1 MLRFVGIDTAGPRA
15 QNGALQKIADRLSR
29 SCPLFVVQER
39 SCRMLKATLALTC
52 FLCVGLV
59 SPLRAE
65 GDSLVRF
72 DGGIGVIPVS
82 SATVNADGSVTINR
96 NIVRGVN
103 PPGQP
108 WVIAGL
114 EADVETDGQIIV
126 RGQGLLLA
134 GGDNIG
140 FTAN

>member
-29 SCPLFVVQER
+29 SCPLFVGQER

-72 DGGIGVIPVS
+72 DGGIGVVQVS
-82 SATVNADGSVTINR
+82 RATVNTGGSGTRQPNVM
-96 NIVRGVN
+96 RG
-103 PPGQP
+103 
-108 WVIAGL
+108 L
-114 EADVETDGQIIV
+114 
-126 RGQGLLLA
+126 
-134 GGDNIG
+134 
-140 FTAN
+140 